1 MQEQLTAIENF
12 LKLAARAAT
21 RGGAAFVHKMFEIG
35 HEGKPTLAKGTV
47 YVDGTAEKKIPLEMI
62 WSMEGKALLLGP
74 AYDLVD
80 EEAFEW

>member
-12 LKLAARAAT
+12 LQLAAKATT

-35 HEGKPTLAKGTV
+35 HDGKPTVAKGTV
-47 YVDGTAEKKIPLEMI
+47 CIEGTAEKKIPLEMI
-62 WSMEGKALLLGP
+62 WSMDGKALLLGP
-74 AYDLVD
+74 AYDLIA

>member
-12 LKLAARAAT
+12 LQLVASAAT

-35 HEGKPTLAKGTV
+35 HDGKPTLAKGTV
-47 YVDGTAEKKIPLEMI
+47 YVDGTAKKKIPLEMI